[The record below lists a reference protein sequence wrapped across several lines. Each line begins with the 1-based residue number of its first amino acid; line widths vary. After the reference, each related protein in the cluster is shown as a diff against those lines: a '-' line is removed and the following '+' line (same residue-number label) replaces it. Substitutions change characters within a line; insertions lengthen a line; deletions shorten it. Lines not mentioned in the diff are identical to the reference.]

1 MLAEGLTWSEIRA
14 KLDCSDSY
22 IARWSKRFV
31 ADRLAGLFAR
41 YAGRERYKVTD
52 RMEAQVLARTTKHQP
67 ADGSTHWS
75 SRKLAAELGHISHM
89 TVARIWAK
97 HGIRQA
103 GLWTTMIG
111 ESNHDLAYLLA
122 WESLA
127 ERERKW
133 TAFTTDPEWVAA
145 RKESEKDGPIVA
157 NIVSSI
163 LHPTSFSSVR

>member
-1 MLAEGLTWSEIRA
+1 MIYELRVYRCVPNRMPAL
-14 KLDCSDSY
+14 L
-22 IARWSKRFV
+22 KRFES
-31 ADRLAGLFAR
+31 AALRLW
-41 YAGRERYKVTD
+41 D
-52 RMEAQVLARTTKHQP
+52 
-67 ADGSTHWS
+67 
-75 SRKLAAELGHISHM
+75 
-89 TVARIWAK
+89 K

-163 LHPTSFSSVR
+163 LQPTSFSSVR